1 MTRGWIAIGVMSY
14 VLTLLSLGIFV
25 DLILLTLDGGGKG
38 GRAFIMLCTAL
49 ATLLVCILVAKVV
62 FDVRE
67 WKRIRKVR
75 RDNEE
80 EAIQNIGA
88 AQEGERAPGELARS
102 AEGKPASVVYAA
114 EERPFLT
121 HEGELWDDRF
131 DARPESVQARDAE
144 AEERLRAWLRANRT
158 LGW

>member
-25 DLILLTLDGGGKG
+25 DQILLTLDGGGKG
-38 GRAFIMLCTAL
+38 GRAYIMLCTAL

-75 RDNEE
+75 RDNEA
-80 EAIQNIGA
+80 EAIQNVGA
-88 AQEGERAPGELARS
+88 AQERKRAPGELARS
-102 AEGKPASVVYAA
+102 AESQSVPIIDAA
-114 EERPFLT
+114 EEHALLT
-121 HEGELWDDRF
+121 NEGELRHHSTGD
-131 DARPESVQARDAE
+131 SQTIQARNTQ
-144 AEERLRAWLRANRT
+144 AEERLWSRLCP
-158 LGW
+158 LGVLY